1 MVTDL
6 AMTQLAIG
14 ADPFPNDP
22 TQWVDADGDGYGDNV
37 EGNNPDLFP
46 RDITQW
52 FDSDGDGF
60 GDNQN
65 GVNPD
70 AFPDDSTQWID
81 ADGDGLGDNINGTNP
96 DPSQMTSITMATL
109 TAKIHFL
116 KLPAQETKITTG
128 SLMIMTLFQIIS
140 ENFRTMMV
148 TVMVT

>member
-1 MVTDL
+1 M
-6 AMTQLAIG
+6 
-14 ADPFPNDP
+14 
-22 TQWVDADGDGYGDNV
+22 
-37 EGNNPDLFP
+37 FP

-96 DPSQMTSITMATL
+96 DPSPDDFDNDGYVDSEDP
-109 TAKIHFL
+109 FL
-116 KLPAQETKITTG
+116 KLPAQETKITTR